1 MWKINKEKLT
11 SLIKVGIIWL
21 GLFFWVFVI
30 LFIVPSIVIK
40 DEKFLDI
47 YIISVIS
54 VILLIPVLLIIYYS
68 YIAYIN
74 NKPKYIDWKYVWKD
88 WCVYEGDWDEKYWA
102 NWKWKLTWADWSYY
116 EWEFKNGNLSGRWKK
131 VCPTGETYEWYWEF
145 SKPNWK
151 WKLVKDW
158 NSFEWTRVDWCLE
171 WKWKLI
177 WKDWWIYEWEFK
189 DWKPHWMWMIKMKN
203 WYYYEWEFSDWKR
216 SWRFKKQVLT
226 TWWVIEWEFRDN
238 WSDGFDWIWKVTAS
252 NWFVFEWLFK
262 DWELNWEWKMITP
275 EWVLLVWTFEKWEIK
290 EWKQILKNWEYS
302 EWNWIDWHL
311 TWIARY
317 YFNDGSYYEWECGDM
332 WWQWIWTYMTKNGD
346 KYSTEFPYEIINV
359 LMYWLKSKIKE
370 IQWNLNYISKTEK
383 EKADEKNMYLEI
395 LKSWTDIQK
404 EIVEL
409 SLEEDE
415 KSEKLLNSLK
425 EANSVENLLNFYKGS
440 IKFIEEEE
448 KKYRNI
454 ANKYHINFSK
464 RKTPSYSCSQFFFRL
479 DWYCINEIAWGKA
492 FVKIFQF
499 LSSKNI
505 LDFVTKREE
514 KNKERVVLIDEFSGK
529 YKEYIQ
535 SCLDWRVYEKK
546 FWNHNFKSDK
556 NSD

>member
-102 NWKWKLTWADWSYY
+102 NWKWKLTWSDWSYY
-116 EWEFKNGNLSGRWKK
+116 EWEFKNGHLYWKWKK
-131 VCPTGETYEWYWEF
+131 VCLSGEIYEWDWEND
-145 SKPNWK
+145 KWNWK
-151 WKLVKDW
+151 WKLTWSDW
-158 NSFEWTRVDWCLE
+158 SC
-171 WKWKLI
+171 
-177 WKDWWIYEWEFK
+177 YEWEFK
-189 DWKPHWMWMIKMKN
+189 NWKPHWMWIIKMKN

-216 SWRFKKQVLT
+216 AWKFKKQILT

-238 WSDGFDWIWKVTAS
+238 WIDGFDWIWKVSTS
-252 NWFVFEWLFK
+252 NWFVFEWVFN
-262 DWELNWEWKMITP
+262 DWKLSWEWKTIFP
-275 EWVLLVWTFEKWEIK
+275 DGSACIWDYVNWELKKWK
-290 EWKQILKNWEYS
+290 KILKNWEYYD
-302 EWNWIDWHL
+302 WNWINWKL
-311 TWIARY
+311 NWLARY
-317 YFNDGSYYEWECGDM
+317 YFKDGSYYEWECGDM
-332 WWQWIWTYMTKNGD
+332 WWQWVWIYVTKKWD

-359 LMYWLKSKIKE
+359 FMYWLKSKIKE
-370 IQWNLNYISKTEK
+370 IQWNLNYISKIEK
-383 EKADEKNMYLEI
+383 EKTDEKNLYLEI
-395 LKSWTDIQK
+395 LKTWTDIQK
-404 EIVEL
+404 EMARL

-415 KSEKLLNSLK
+415 KSEKLWNSLK
-425 EANSVENLLNFYKGS
+425 MDNSVENLLNFYKSS

-448 KKYRNI
+448 EKYRNI

-464 RKTPSYSCSQFFFRL
+464 KKTLSYSYSQFFFRL
-479 DWYCINEIAWGKA
+479 DWCCINEIAWGKA

-505 LDFVTKREE
+505 LDFVVKREE
-514 KNKERVVLIDEFSGK
+514 KNKERVILIDEFSEK
-529 YKEYIQ
+529 YKDYIQ
-535 SCLDWRVYEKK
+535 SCLDWREYERK
-546 FWNHNFKSDK
+546 FWKHSFKPDK
-556 NSD
+556 GKK